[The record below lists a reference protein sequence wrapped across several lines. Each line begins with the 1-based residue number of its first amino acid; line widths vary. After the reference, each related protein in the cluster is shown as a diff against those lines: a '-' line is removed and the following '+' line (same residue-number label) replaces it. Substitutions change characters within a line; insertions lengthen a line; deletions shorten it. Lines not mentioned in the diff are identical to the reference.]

1 MSEQKP
7 LSVNDVVA
15 FSIEQFAEV
24 AWQKLG
30 LHPDPITGS
39 IEMNL
44 AEAKTAIDVVGFLA
58 EKLESQLDDDDKRRV
73 QGLVA
78 DLRINFVQKSGG

>member
-7 LSVNDVVA
+7 LSVNGVVA

-44 AEAKTAIDVVGFLA
+44 AEAKTAIDVVGFLWRSWNRNLMMTTSD
-58 EKLESQLDDDDKRRV
+58 EYKV
-73 QGLVA
+73 
-78 DLRINFVQKSGG
+78 